1 MWTSTRPIVFGEE
14 SVPWSACIASATGA
28 AATVASRVPRSHGR
42 ERRPFEG
49 RQAPLADAPKL
60 VTSVGG
66 LSSARA
72 HAAIASLP
80 VPVATT
86 RLDAEGDGCGSKG
99 GGDGG
104 GGDGGGGLGDG
115 GGGEGDGLSE
125 GAGGE
130 GDGSGGEGGGVQNS
144 EDACVQSRP
153 EDNACAEEK
162 EQRSRSSSLRDLS
175 L

>member
-80 VPVATT
+80 VTVATT

-125 GAGGE
+125 GGGGE
-130 GDGSGGEGGGVQNS
+130 GDGSGGEGGGGDVLGGGGIGRGG
-144 EDACVQSRP
+144 D
-153 EDNACAEEK
+153 
-162 EQRSRSSSLRDLS
+162 RDGGGGDGGGHLEGEV
-175 L
+175 

>member
-42 ERRPFEG
+42 ERRFFEV

-60 VTSVGG
+60 VASVGG
-66 LSSARA
+66 LSSVRA
-72 HAAIASLP
+72 LAAIASLP
-80 VPVATT
+80 VTVAPT
-86 RLDAEGDGCGSKG
+86 RPDAEGDGCGSKG

-115 GGGEGDGLSE
+115 GGGEGDG
-125 GAGGE
+125 
-130 GDGSGGEGGGVQNS
+130 GGGGG
-144 EDACVQSRP
+144 DAWFAQTSHP
-153 EDNACAEEK
+153 EYRK
-162 EQRSRSSSLRDLS
+162 EPSDDHVKALPSSTPMGPLVPL
-175 L
+175 